1 MAKLRYPGHGSMPL
15 PRARNVVTEPHVR
28 AADANT
34 HDKHVAYAAYTVPMR
49 G

>member
-15 PRARNVVTEPHVR
+15 RCASNNVTEPHAR

-34 HDKHVAYAAYTVPMR
+34 HDKHVAFAAYTVLMR